1 MPQAMCARAS
11 LHVGCRGLASWLTAV
26 PGCAGVR
33 ARRITELCFVM
44 QPGLTGRAHVDYHLM
59 AVVFVTAAREGRTTR
74 AYVIDGAGMLCM
86 ATLERVLAGSV
97 AALHRSRV
105 SAVAAAVCL

>member
-1 MPQAMCARAS
+1 
-11 LHVGCRGLASWLTAV
+11 
-26 PGCAGVR
+26 
-33 ARRITELCFVM
+33 M
-44 QPGLTGRAHVDYHLM
+44 QPGLTGGAHVDYHLM
-59 AVVFVTAAREGRTTR
+59 VVVFVTVAREGRTMR

-86 ATLERVLAGSV
+86 ATLERVLAGSD